1 MPLPRKVVIASKV
14 YKIGRTGDMTVH
26 GITHLDTKVIL
37 VNTKF
42 PDARHT
48 LMHEILHA
56 IWHEYQIKHRKD
68 SEERIVMT
76 LENAIIQVLGE
87 NPKVRKYI
95 LGI

>member
-1 MPLPRKVVIASKV
+1 MSIHGETLLDQ
-14 YKIGRTGDMTVH
+14 KIIR
-26 GITHLDTKVIL
+26 I
-37 VNTKF
+37 NTKLSDS
-42 PDARHT
+42 PHT

-76 LENAIIQVLGE
+76 LENAIIQVLSE

-95 LGI
+95 LGV